1 MTANVSTMRPV
12 VRVGTIAPGWPPPG
26 RTLVLPEPRT
36 LAAATTSKA
45 ARDGFPAAQN
55 SRRHGTPALA
65 KRRNTMVANQTNK
78 GTAFRRLHMQEGA
91 FVIPNPW
98 DIGTARILASMGF
111 QALATTSAGMAFA
124 LGLPEGGASR
134 EQVIKHCRIFSA

>member
-1 MTANVSTMRPV
+1 
-12 VRVGTIAPGWPPPG
+12 
-26 RTLVLPEPRT
+26 
-36 LAAATTSKA
+36 
-45 ARDGFPAAQN
+45 
-55 SRRHGTPALA
+55 
-65 KRRNTMVANQTNK
+65 MVANQTNK

-111 QALATTSAGMAFA
+111 QALAKTSAGMAFA

-134 EQVIKHCRIFSA
+134 EQVIKHCREIVAATDLPVPRT